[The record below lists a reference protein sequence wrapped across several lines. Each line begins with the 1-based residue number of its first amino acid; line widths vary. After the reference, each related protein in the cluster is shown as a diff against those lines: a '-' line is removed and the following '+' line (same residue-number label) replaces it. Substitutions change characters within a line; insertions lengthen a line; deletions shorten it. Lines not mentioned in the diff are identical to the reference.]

1 MEKIRLPRFEG
12 EIREYSQFKKDFQ
25 KQVLP
30 TLNVD
35 NATYVLRSCL
45 GKEPSDTVKS
55 VDDDLDEMWRRL
67 DSKYGDPAKIADV
80 IIDGIRRTRMIR
92 EGEEKRFIDF
102 VTMLEDGYRD
112 LKRLGLEAEITTTSS
127 VSIIERERER

>member
-30 TLNVD
+30 TLDVD
-35 NATYVLRSCL
+35 NATYVLRSYL
-45 GKEPSDTVKS
+45 GKEPSDIVKS

-127 VSIIERERER
+127 VSII

>member
-30 TLNVD
+30 TLDVD
-35 NATYVLRSCL
+35 NATYVLRSYL
-45 GKEPSDTVKS
+45 GKEPSDIVKS

-112 LKRLGLEAEITTTSS
+112 LKRLGLGAEITTTSS
-127 VSIIERERER
+127 VSII